1 MSNLIAIQFG
11 YMSIIRVC
19 LWNTDHQVLKQPFC
33 ILSKMLQ
40 LTPCLT
46 VIIPSPETIGT
57 EKLTSARFFIPP
69 FSYYRSCWRIASII
83 VNRYLNTIISISTEN
98 VIFIS
103 SVQFSNAVCANTHYF
118 LCTNGGCVQKILYRD
133 IFAWWL
139 YRTLQPKHHIGLL
152 IPSWVSQLISACCVT
167 VK

>member
-1 MSNLIAIQFG
+1 MDSLIILLWSNLIAIQFG
-11 YMSIIRVC
+11 YMSLIQLC

-57 EKLTSARFFIPP
+57 EKLTSVRFFIPP
-69 FSYYRSCWRIASII
+69 FSYYLSCWRIASII

-103 SVQFSNAVCANTHYF
+103 SVQFSNAVCVQILIIFYVPMEAVYRKFYIATF
-118 LCTNGGCVQKILYRD
+118 LLDGCIEHCSQSTILDY
-133 IFAWWL
+133 
-139 YRTLQPKHHIGLL
+139 
-152 IPSWVSQLISACCVT
+152 
-167 VK
+167 